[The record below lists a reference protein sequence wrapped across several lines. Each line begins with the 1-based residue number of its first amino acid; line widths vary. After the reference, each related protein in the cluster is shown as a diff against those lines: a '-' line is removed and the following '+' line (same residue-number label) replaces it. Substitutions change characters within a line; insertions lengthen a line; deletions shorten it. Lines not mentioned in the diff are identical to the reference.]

1 MPNEA
6 EGSVLTGNPAAVE
19 GSWTAGLEDYQDVID
34 AKGWQSNADVL
45 KSYVNLERQVGA
57 DKVVL
62 PGEGTDLTEWEGW
75 KSLGT
80 PENADDYKL
89 AAPEGFDGYSAE
101 LSDWFR
107 NAAHEMKLPATIAE
121 GLHDRFVENAME
133 AVKDQTMFAEQQQ
146 EKWATELKKEFG
158 AAFDE
163 RAAAARSAI
172 REFGSPELR
181 ELMDSSGL
189 GSHPEVVK
197 AFVKIGMALGTG
209 PQFKDA
215 ESSGQF
221 GTTPDMARDKIAKIR
236 ANPATYDKQHPEH
249 NVLNAQLTQLYE
261 IAYGTD
267 VVGNAG

>member
-6 EGSVLTGNPAAVE
+6 EGSVLTGNPEAVE

-107 NAAHEMKLPATIAE
+107 NAAHEMKLPQQSRRACMI
-121 GLHDRFVENAME
+121 GL
-133 AVKDQTMFAEQQQ
+133 
-146 EKWATELKKEFG
+146 LKTLWK
-158 AAFDE
+158 
-163 RAAAARSAI
+163 RLKIKLCSQ
-172 REFGSPELR
+172 
-181 ELMDSSGL
+181 SS
-189 GSHPEVVK
+189 SRK
-197 AFVKIGMALGTG
+197 
-209 PQFKDA
+209 
-215 ESSGQF
+215 SGQQ
-221 GTTPDMARDKIAKIR
+221 
-236 ANPATYDKQHPEH
+236 N
-249 NVLNAQLTQLYE
+249 
-261 IAYGTD
+261 
-267 VVGNAG
+267 